1 MKSLSVSREV
11 VGLFIYKK
19 TTGVL
24 ASLVAKLREPTCVSL
39 VHAASHYSFGIDSTN
54 INNETRQELL
64 ILVSCHAMLFH
75 IERVA
80 TFKKWMQTTIEAG
93 ETVLIR
99 VKFLYCTFRSRFSF
113 TIKQERGILKAEVSY
128 QIFNIHLSLCYFHA
142 WQLTGSG
149 NAGDFSPLVWK
160 RKNATKL

>member
-1 MKSLSVSREV
+1 MKNLSVSREV

-19 TTGVL
+19 TIGIL

-54 INNETRQELL
+54 INNETRTSYIGELSRNAFSYRARC
-64 ILVSCHAMLFH
+64 V
-75 IERVA
+75 

-93 ETVLIR
+93 ETVLIK

-128 QIFNIHLSLCYFHA
+128 QNFNIHLSLCYFYA
-142 WQLTGSG
+142 WQLTGGG